1 MASIR
6 NLKKEI
12 NSVIGGIIEAVFI
25 VEDAKEQPESK
36 EGSAIVDSAIAT
48 FDDLMVKINKRDVED
63 RTAHLK
69 KVKAEFE
76 KKARELVDKVN
87 KLGA

>member
-25 VEDAKEQPESK
+25 VEDAKDQPESK

-48 FDDLMVKINKRDVED
+48 FDDLMVKINKRDVKN
-63 RTAHLK
+63 RSAHLK
-69 KVKAEFE
+69 EVKAEFE

-87 KLGA
+87 KLSA

>member
-25 VEDAKEQPESK
+25 VEDAKDQPESK

-48 FDDLMVKINKRDVED
+48 FDDLMLKINKRDVEN
-63 RTAHLK
+63 RSAHLK
-69 KVKAEFE
+69 EVKAEFE

-87 KLGA
+87 KLSA

>member
-63 RTAHLK
+63 RTTHLK